1 MKKLTA
7 LIAGLATAF
16 ASFAALA
23 NSTMDV
29 LLGGAELEIS
39 SSEGSYTVQFSD
51 DGSYTTSLGY
61 GGTWSLDGDELCF
74 ERDSGEAGCS
84 DLPEGMDVGDSWDG
98 DVAGTAVTFTIV

>member
-1 MKKLTA
+1 MKKVLA
-7 LIAGLATAF
+7 FIAAAGTAF

-29 LLGGAELEIS
+29 LLGGAELEIA

-51 DGSYTTSLGY
+51 DGTYTTSLGY

-74 ERDSGEAGCS
+74 ERDSGESGCS

-98 DVAGTAVTFTIV
+98 DVAGTSVTFTIV